1 MSQSNSKDLITE
13 LKTIIGPHM
22 ALDLIMNHKDEQGNP
37 YYNPDAIT
45 NEKMKNGTIKYHYE
59 HNGKTINHCCPW
71 HTTDKTN
78 STTSKVLDEKTPDG
92 KPLDRV
98 YVCRTPSCR
107 VHNLGLDIFR
117 IFGLAV
123 ENVPESQLDSTE
135 GKKTYFYKA
144 LRFYAKATKLEHLLK
159 KFDETQLSPEERHKY
174 RLKSAVYALQ
184 RFYTDC
190 FMGRV
195 KKNKI
200 DEYAKKARDYYLNV
214 RGFKY
219 AFWDYSLPE
228 EQQEEAAIA
237 KALEFAEKKGVG
249 FAPGRSGWTI
259 GYQYLKSLPQNFTD
273 EELYEASLIG
283 YKYVDGKQTNEY
295 CDFYTNRLTLL
306 IEEDLKTGLPG
317 IYGRDLNPDS
327 DFRHKKPRNY
337 NGVYGYRKA
346 LKNKVVFVG
355 EGEWDAKTIE
365 SFGLPS
371 FPLGGT
377 DAFGDLLID
386 DMVRE
391 HHESNGEYLQEVVLV
406 CDGDQAG
413 QSANFKYGKQ
423 LSEKG
428 IYVTVATINHPEDK
442 KFDPNAML
450 TTYEGNAKEKFLEA
464 INNRVSFESFAI
476 VHILNE
482 HDLSNEHG
490 QRIALKKAYQYMQ
503 HLNPTEQLFTARK
516 VQELLK
522 ENDAFNN
529 STDENFFINALVC
542 SWQAM
547 NVSKAHP
554 PTQPAT
560 IPTDVG
566 YETAKKY
573 PFMVLTK
580 EQDMYEILQGKY
592 HLPNVVLVRNS
603 DVFLQKYLNEE
614 GLLRKALKEGQT
626 NTDLPKNAI
635 LDITFSSKEWNEYE
649 NHFKIQQLQANVSV
663 LTSSQEPIHS
673 FYRKSPSF
681 L

>member
-1 MSQSNSKDLITE
+1 
-13 LKTIIGPHM
+13 M
-22 ALDLIMNHKDEQGNP
+22 ALDLILNHKDEQGKP

-45 NEKMKNGTIKYHYE
+45 NENMKNGSIKYHFE
-59 HNGKTINHCCPW
+59 HNGKTINHCCPF

-78 STTSKVLDEKTPDG
+78 STTSKVVDKTPDG
-92 KPLDRV
+92 NPLDRTF
-98 YVCRTPSCR
+98 VCRTPSCR
-107 VHNLGLDIFR
+107 THNLGLDIFY
-117 IFGLAV
+117 IYALTV
-123 ENVPESQLDSTE
+123 ENIPESQLESAE
-135 GKKTYFYKA
+135 AKKTYFYKA
-144 LRFYAKATKLEHLLK
+144 LRFYAKATGLEHKLK

-174 RLKSAVYALQ
+174 RLRSAVYALQ

-200 DEYAKKARDYYLNV
+200 DEYAEKARNYYLNV
-214 RGFKY
+214 RGFKF
-219 AFWDYSLPE
+219 AFWDNSLPK

-259 GYQYLKSLPQNFTD
+259 GYQYLKSLPQNFND

-283 YKYVDGKQTNEY
+283 YKYTNGKQTNEY
-295 CDFYTNRLTLL
+295 SDFYTNRLTLL

-337 NGVYGYRKA
+337 NGVYSYRKA
-346 LKNKVVFVG
+346 LRNKVVFVG
-355 EGEWDAKTIE
+355 EGEWDSQTIE
-365 SFGLPS
+365 AFDLPS

-391 HHESNGEYLQEVVLV
+391 HHESNGKHLEEVVLV

-450 TTYEGNAKEKFLEA
+450 TTYQGNAKDKFLEA
-464 INNRVSFESFAI
+464 VNNRVSFESFAI
-476 VHILNE
+476 VYILNG

-490 QRIALKKAYQYMQ
+490 QRIAIKKAYQYMQ

-522 ENDAFNN
+522 ENNAFNS
-529 STDENFFINALVC
+529 STDENFFINALVS

-547 NVSKAHP
+547 NVSKVAP
-554 PTQPAT
+554 STQPAS
-560 IPTDVG
+560 IPSEEG
-566 YETAKKY
+566 FERAKIY

-580 EQDMYEILQGKY
+580 EQDMFRILQDKY
-592 HLPNVVLVRNS
+592 RLPNVVLVRNS
-603 DVFLQKYLNEE
+603 KAFLQKYLNEE
-614 GLLRKALKEGQT
+614 KVHQKALKEGQT
-626 NTDLPKNAI
+626 ITNLPKNVI
-635 LDITFSSKEWNEYE
+635 LDLTFSSNEWDEYK
-649 NHFKIQQLQANVSV
+649 NHFKIQQLHANLTV
-663 LTSSQEPIHS
+663 LTSSQEQIHS
-673 FYRKSPSF
+673 FYRKTPSF
-681 L
+681 KEID